1 MAIEGLRRVLGLKEV
16 SFIAIGMTIGA
27 GIFVF
32 TGIVLKIVGPALP
45 LAFALAVIPVFLS
58 MLPLAMLGSAL
69 PTTGGNYKYPSR
81 MVSPGLT
88 FTGVWVYALA
98 TFFGQI
104 PLYCI
109 ACARYAHALFPEVHI
124 ELFAIA
130 LLTFFYVVNL
140 FGVKIAAQVQGI
152 MVMVLIGA
160 LIYFAGNGIADFH
173 PENFNDFFGKGAGS
187 FVLGT
192 ALLTFTYLGSN
203 GIIELGDEIKNPGR
217 TIPRAFLIAFPTV
230 TIIYLLVAISA
241 VGVVPCERLA
251 AADEPLVAACR
262 GMMGGAGVIFFV
274 IGGAILALTTTL
286 NALFIFGTK
295 SLLVVVGDKILPAW
309 MGTINARFGT
319 PHVLLTIIWI
329 FSLAGILSG
338 FSLETFASYAALGGM
353 IIFIPVLLASM
364 ILPRRYPER
373 YTKSRFKLK
382 GVWLWLC
389 PAVGFVIIL
398 FFSVVIIADLKSWFR
413 ILFFLFFI
421 ITGVAYYLLRKRYLR
436 RRGVRL
442 EDIKKREDWT
452 TEGA

>member
-1 MAIEGLRRVLGLKEV
+1 MSIDGLKRVLGLTEV
-16 SFIAIGMTIGA
+16 SFIAIGMTVGA
-27 GIFVF
+27 GVFVF

-45 LAFALAVIPVFLS
+45 LTFALAVIPVFLS

-69 PTTGGNYKYPSR
+69 PSTGGNYKYPSR

-109 ACARYAHALFPEVHI
+109 ACARYARALFPGVHI

-140 FGVKIAAQVQGI
+140 FGVKIAARVQGI
-152 MVMVLIGA
+152 MVVVLIGA
-160 LIYFAGNGIADFH
+160 LVYFSGSGIANLH
-173 PENFNDFFGKGAGS
+173 PENFNDFFGMGAGNI
-187 FVLGT
+187 VLGI

-217 TIPRAFLIAFPTV
+217 TIPRAFFIAFPVVTV
-230 TIIYLLVAISA
+230 LYLLVAVSA
-241 VGVVPCERLA
+241 VGVVPCESLA
-251 AADEPLVAACR
+251 SVDEPLVTACR
-262 GMMGGAGVIFFV
+262 GMMGTSGVMFFV

-295 SLLVVVGDKILPAW
+295 SLLVIVGDDILPSW
-309 MGTINARFGT
+309 MGRINARFGT
-319 PHVLLTIIWI
+319 PHILLTIIWI

-353 IIFIPVLLASM
+353 VIFIPVLLASI

-373 YTKSRFKLK
+373 YAKSQFKLR
-382 GVWLWLC
+382 GFWLWFC
-389 PAVGFVIIL
+389 PLVGFIMIL
-398 FFSVVIIADLKSWFR
+398 FFSVVIIADLKSYFR
-413 ILFFLFFI
+413 ILFFLLFI
-421 ITGVAYYLLRKRYLR
+421 LSGIVYYLLRRRYLMR
-436 RRGVRL
+436 KGVRL

-452 TEGA
+452 TEGV

>member
-1 MAIEGLRRVLGLKEV
+1 MGIDGLKRVLGLTEV
-16 SFIAIGMTIGA
+16 SFIAIGMTVGA
-27 GIFVF
+27 GVFVF
-32 TGIVLKIVGPALP
+32 TGIVLKIAGPALP

-69 PTTGGNYKYPSR
+69 PSTGGNYRYPSR

-104 PLYCI
+104 PLYSL
-109 ACARYAHALFPEVHI
+109 ACARYARVLFPEVHI
-124 ELFAIA
+124 ELFAII
-130 LLTFFYVVNL
+130 LVTFFYVVNL

-152 MVMVLIGA
+152 MVVVLIGA
-160 LIYFAGNGIADFH
+160 LAYFSASGIANLH
-173 PENFNDFFGKGAGS
+173 AENFNDFFRMGAGNI
-187 FVLGT
+187 VLGI

-217 TIPRAFLIAFPTV
+217 TIPRAFFIAFPVVTV
-230 TIIYLLVAISA
+230 LYLLVAVSA

-251 AADEPLVAACR
+251 SVDEPLVMACR
-262 GMMGGAGVIFFV
+262 GMMGASGVMFFV
-274 IGGAILALTTTL
+274 LGGAILALTTTL

-295 SLLVVVGDKILPAW
+295 SLLVIVGDDILPKW
-309 MGTINARFGT
+309 MGRINARFGT
-319 PHVLLTIIWI
+319 PHILLTIIWI

-353 IIFIPVLLASM
+353 VIFIPVLLASI

-373 YTKSRFKLK
+373 YARSQFKLR
-382 GVWLWLC
+382 GFWLWFC
-389 PAVGFVIIL
+389 PIVGFVMIL

-413 ILFFLFFI
+413 IFFFLLFI
-421 ITGVAYYLLRKRYLR
+421 LTGIVYYLLRKRYLLR
-436 RRGVRL
+436 KGVRL

-452 TEGA
+452 TEGV